1 MENKGRKVIHVYFI
15 SSHTNY
21 YFGSIAALFKN
32 FTAAELGCTRE
43 TLAHILT
50 YDGCWK
56 SHTNLTHPGKYF
68 RPSKVKIMRPTSPK

>member
-43 TLAHILT
+43 TLFFGVVLFLLYYLT
-50 YDGCWK
+50 VIFDIFFVIVLHHLK
-56 SHTNLTHPGKYF
+56 LK
-68 RPSKVKIMRPTSPK
+68 

>member
-1 MENKGRKVIHVYFI
+1 MKNKGRKVIHVYFI
-15 SSHTNY
+15 SSKTNY

-50 YDGCWK
+50 YDGCHHITRK
-56 SHTNLTHPGKYF
+56 ARFIRKRLIT
-68 RPSKVKIMRPTSPK
+68 